1 MNSFF
6 INKVQNLRQNLP
18 QNPGDPLHLVQK
30 LMRNRTCNFSLK
42 AVHPDAVLKI
52 LGKLKGSSST
62 GIDDIDSNTLKLI
75 KNEISPVLTHI
86 INLSISNNSFPHTW
100 KQAKVIPLHKKNE
113 VLYAKNYRPVS
124 LLSVFSKVLERCI
137 FAQVIDY
144 LESNRLLHPSHH
156 GFRSGHSTLSALVQM
171 FDTWVEAFEDE
182 EVTAVIMLDMSA
194 AFDTVDHDIL
204 LKKMALYGFDEA
216 VISWFRSYMTDRT
229 QSVSIEG
236 CLSQPLHLE
245 CGVPQGSILGP
256 LLYILYTNDLPEAVH
271 GHAPAEE
278 EQLAELHGDY
288 YNIKCKGCGGI
299 CLYADD
305 STFSISNKN
314 VEQLKEDL
322 EEKYREIAQYMAKN
336 RLILNSD
343 KTHLLVMTSARR
355 HRIHQNFGISLNTGT
370 VIIQPQS
377 EERLLGATVSNSLSW
392 NRHIRDS
399 KSSLLSC
406 LNSRIN
412 GLAKVCQYSSF
423 RNRKMVANGLF
434 MSYLTYLIPLYGG
447 CPEYLLSALQILQNR
462 AARLATKS
470 SWYTASAQMLQQL
483 GWLSVRQMI
492 VFHSLVLVFKTRI
505 NQKPVYLHSQVSAQF
520 NVNTRLAVSHGIRE
534 TRRTQ
539 SEIDRKSFFPRTIN
553 QWNSL
558 PADVRSAPS
567 LGKFKM
573 KLKAWVKQ
581 HF

>member
-1 MNSFF
+1 M
-6 INKVQNLRQNLP
+6 
-18 QNPGDPLHLVQK
+18 
-30 LMRNRTCNFSLK
+30 
-42 AVHPDAVLKI
+42 
-52 LGKLKGSSST
+52 
-62 GIDDIDSNTLKLI
+62 
-75 KNEISPVLTHI
+75 
-86 INLSISNNSFPHTW
+86 
-100 KQAKVIPLHKKNE
+100 
-113 VLYAKNYRPVS
+113 
-124 LLSVFSKVLERCI
+124 
-137 FAQVIDY
+137 AQ
-144 LESNRLLHPSHH
+144 
-156 GFRSGHSTLSALVQM
+156 
-171 FDTWVEAFEDE
+171 
-182 EVTAVIMLDMSA
+182 
-194 AFDTVDHDIL
+194 
-204 LKKMALYGFDEA
+204 
-216 VISWFRSYMTDRT
+216 
-229 QSVSIEG
+229 
-236 CLSQPLHLE
+236 
-245 CGVPQGSILGP
+245 
-256 LLYILYTNDLPEAVH
+256 
-271 GHAPAEE
+271 
-278 EQLAELHGDY
+278 
-288 YNIKCKGCGGI
+288 
-299 CLYADD
+299 
-305 STFSISNKN
+305 
-314 VEQLKEDL
+314 
-322 EEKYREIAQYMAKN
+322 N

-355 HRIHQNFGISLNTGT
+355 HTIHHNFGISLNTGT
-370 VIIQPQS
+370 EIIQPQS

-492 VFHSLVLVFKTRI
+492 VFHSLVLVFKTRM
-505 NQKPVYLHSQVSAQF
+505 NQKPAYLYSQVSAQF
-520 NVNTRLAVSHGIRE
+520 SVNTRLAVSHGIRE

-539 SEIDRKSFFPRTIN
+539 SEIGRKSFFPRTIK

-558 PADVRSAPS
+558 PADVRSATS

-573 KLKAWVKQ
+573 KLKSWVKQ